1 MIAIDLSKH
10 QVPETD
16 PKAMQQTNFNKNL
29 DQQGNTRF
37 FIIEDAKQT
46 IFAFSQGT
54 VEAL

>member
-37 FIIEDAKQT
+37 FIVEDAKQT
-46 IFAFSQGT
+46 ILAFSQGT
-54 VEAL
+54 VKAL